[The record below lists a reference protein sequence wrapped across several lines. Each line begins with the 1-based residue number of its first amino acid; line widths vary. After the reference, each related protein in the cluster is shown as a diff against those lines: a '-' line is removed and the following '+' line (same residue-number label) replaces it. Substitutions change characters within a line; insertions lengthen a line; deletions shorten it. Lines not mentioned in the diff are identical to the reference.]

1 MSIWFG
7 EGLLGR
13 RFPTNNSNRESLTM
27 YTVRVRG
34 SVTRDPSMNRDV
46 VLINP
51 SYMYPSADRKLVGE
65 PDDGIYS
72 DALVMDLPSMEF
84 LYPPVGLLSL
94 AGALKRDGFTVEGI
108 DSNTRKDSMME
119 LARQCEGAKVVGITL
134 LVANLRSVYQ
144 IVKYMKGRGYE
155 VVVGGAYPSIT
166 PEVVAQL
173 GLKYGISGEGEVA
186 FTRLCRALIRGE
198 GKPEDIP
205 GIIINEDG
213 ELFTKP
219 PVLLESLN
227 DWLPDR
233 DIMRSE
239 NYKLPFAGGLEVA
252 LASRGCPYSCTFCY
266 CSSAPKGS
274 MFTTSRWVDVDVI
287 VGDIK
292 DTLRRYNPNYIE
304 MLDET
309 FTVSRKFVL
318 AFCQA
323 IKEEGLKFNWGA
335 KTRMDLVDEEVLSA
349 MKEAGCQKIGFGLES
364 GVYDHRLAM
373 RKDFSND
380 HAAWVFDTT
389 RKLGL
394 ESGCTVIFGHPNETR
409 AEMQQSVD
417 FVIDSSPD
425 YVEFHVMVLIPKTKL
440 FYDAVAEGKATPD
453 LFERFMRGE
462 ITYPEY
468 APGDITAK
476 EMRAI
481 HKSAIRQFYFRPSYV
496 AQAVRRVKS
505 ADDLFQYGK
514 TAMSLLKMSDI
525 KRPTWMLG
533 RS

>member
-1 MSIWFG
+1 MYNIN
-7 EGLLGR
+7 LRLGA
-13 RFPTNNSNRESLTM
+13 NRE
-27 YTVRVRG
+27 
-34 SVTRDPSMNRDV
+34 PCMNTDV

-51 SYMYPSADRKLVGE
+51 SYIYPSADTRPGQN
-65 PDDGIYS
+65 PGDGIYS

-94 AGALKRDGFTVEGI
+94 AGALKRDGFAVEGI
-108 DSNTRKDSMME
+108 DSNTRKDSMEE

-144 IVKYMKGRGYE
+144 LVKYMKGRGYE

-173 GLKYGISGEGEVA
+173 GLRYGISGEGEVA

-205 GIIINEDG
+205 GIIINDEG
-213 ELFTKP
+213 ELYTKP
-219 PVLLESLN
+219 PVLLENLN

-274 MFTTSRWVDVDVI
+274 MFTTSRWVDVDVM

-292 DTLRRYNPNYIE
+292 ATINKYNPNYIE
-304 MLDET
+304 MIDET

-318 AFCQA
+318 EFCQA
-323 IKEEGLKFNWGA
+323 IKDEGLKFKWGA
-335 KTRMDLVDEEVLSA
+335 KTRMDLVDEDILAA
-349 MKEAGCQKIGFGLES
+349 MQEAGCKKIGFGLES

-394 ESGCTVIFGHPNETR
+394 ESGCTVIFGHPNETK

-453 LFERFMRGE
+453 IFERFMRGE

-481 HKSAIRQFYFRPSYV
+481 HKSAIRQFYFRPGYV
-496 AQAVRRVKS
+496 AQAVRRVRS
-505 ADDLFQYGK
+505 ADDLLQYGK
-514 TAMSLLKMSDI
+514 TALSLLKMSDI
-525 KRPTWMLG
+525 KRPSWMLG
-533 RS
+533 RT